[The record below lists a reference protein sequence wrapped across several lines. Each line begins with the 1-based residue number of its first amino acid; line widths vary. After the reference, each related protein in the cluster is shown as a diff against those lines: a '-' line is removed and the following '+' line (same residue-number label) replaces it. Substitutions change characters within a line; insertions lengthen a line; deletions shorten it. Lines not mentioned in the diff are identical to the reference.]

1 MKPND
6 KLDEFLRDYRDL
18 AVPPN
23 PDFRPN
29 VWRRIEAEKR
39 RRSWTKQ
46 TLMRLSLA
54 GGLCAVTLTAAGWT
68 GHASARAQAAADR
81 EAMANH
87 YLASL
92 DARAQAGLHK

>member
-6 KLDEFLRDYRDL
+6 KLNEFLKEYSKL
-18 AVPPN
+18 AVPAD
-23 PDFRPN
+23 PDFRPS

-39 RRSWTKQ
+39 QRGWTKQ
-46 TLMRLSLA
+46 TMTKLAFA

-68 GHASARAQAAADR
+68 GHASARAQVAADR
-81 EAMANH
+81 ETMANH

-92 DARAQAGLHK
+92 DARAKAELHR